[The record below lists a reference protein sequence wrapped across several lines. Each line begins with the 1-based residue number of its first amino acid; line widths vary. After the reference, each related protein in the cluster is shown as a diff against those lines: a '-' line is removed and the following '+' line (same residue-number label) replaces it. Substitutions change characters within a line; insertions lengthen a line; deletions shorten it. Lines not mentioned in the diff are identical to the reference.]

1 MGQEVEVLSEQHTF
15 TVDDVMRMVEA
26 GILDADD
33 HVELLDGVLRPMSPQ
48 GPAHRSLAVRIHR
61 RLDRLFDGVAHVQ
74 GHSNVQ
80 LGDRNLPEPDIAV
93 VRGHEDDYF
102 HRLPNGD
109 DVPLIVEISVTS
121 QRRDHDKMRLYA
133 RFGIAEY
140 WIIDVPARTLTVCRG
155 PTDEGYARIEML
167 RPDEE
172 VAVPGTDVRWPVA
185 ELLP

>member
-1 MGQEVEVLSEQHTF
+1 MFPEQHRF
-15 TVDDVMRMVEA
+15 TVDDVMRMVEV

-48 GPAHRSLAVRIHR
+48 GPTHSALTVRVRR
-61 RLDRLFDGVAHVQ
+61 RLDRVYGDVAHLQ
-74 GHSNVQ
+74 CHSNVH

-109 DVPLIVEISVTS
+109 DVPLIVEIAVTS

-140 WIIDVPARTLTVCRG
+140 WILDVPARTLTVCRG
-155 PTDEGYARIEML
+155 PNEEGYARIEML

-172 VAVPGTDVRWPVA
+172 VVVPGTDVRWSVTG
-185 ELLP
+185 LLP

>member
-1 MGQEVEVLSEQHTF
+1 MGQEVEVFPEQHTF

-26 GILDADD
+26 GILDAGD

-48 GPAHRSLAVRIHR
+48 GPAHSALAVRFRR
-61 RLDRLFDGVAHVQ
+61 RLEALLGDRAHLRD
-74 GHSNVQ
+74 HSNIQ

-109 DVPLIVEISVTS
+109 DVPLIVEIAVTS

-140 WIIDVPARTLTVCRG
+140 WILDVPARTLTVCRG
-155 PTDEGYARIEML
+155 PNEEGYARIEML

-172 VAVPGTDVRWPVA
+172 VVVPGTDVRWSVT